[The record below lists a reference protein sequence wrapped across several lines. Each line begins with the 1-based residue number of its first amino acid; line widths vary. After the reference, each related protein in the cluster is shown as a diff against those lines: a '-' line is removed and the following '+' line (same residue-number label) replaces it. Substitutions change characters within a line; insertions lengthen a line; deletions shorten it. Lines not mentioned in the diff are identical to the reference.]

1 MSAGLNRHAGPSA
14 WPLAIKYSESNGT
27 VSPKHIIYSEALA
40 VTAVMRKNAR
50 WASSSQ
56 TYNTRDSVLASSL
69 GLRRT
74 GPVRLNSEQRGN
86 SEDDLML
93 GFEELKRELRNVQ
106 GACSCVCPSRLQKLT
121 RLYPTC
127 STCSR
132 HCHLAIDHSSIPVL
146 RHHTLTTIYG
156 THYLRRP
163 FLPPQL
169 LSLRDHIPGM
179 PQHRPCTYRAELCG
193 LALQV

>member
-1 MSAGLNRHAGPSA
+1 MSAATARHTSLTNKLPFD
-14 WPLAIKYSESNGT
+14 IRYSEANGT

-69 GLRRT
+69 GLRKSSS
-74 GPVRLNSEQRGN
+74 VRSSSEQRGS

-106 GACSCVCPSRLQKLT
+106 GVCINSCK
-121 RLYPTC
+121 
-127 STCSR
+127 
-132 HCHLAIDHSSIPVL
+132 
-146 RHHTLTTIYG
+146 
-156 THYLRRP
+156 
-163 FLPPQL
+163 
-169 LSLRDHIPGM
+169 
-179 PQHRPCTYRAELCG
+179 
-193 LALQV
+193 

>member
-1 MSAGLNRHAGPSA
+1 MPAGSNHHAGPSA
-14 WPLAIKYSESNGT
+14 WPPTIKYSESNGT
-27 VSPKHIIYSEALA
+27 VSPKHIIYSEALS

-74 GPVRLNSEQRGN
+74 GPVRSNSEQRGS

-106 GACSCVCPSRLQKLT
+106 GACSFLCPSKLQKLK
-121 RLYPTC
+121 RLYPSC

-132 HCHLAIDHSSIPVL
+132 HHDLAIDHASVPVL
-146 RHHTLTTIYG
+146 RHHTLTAFYR
-156 THYLRRP
+156 THHLRRT
-163 FLPPQL
+163 LIPPQL

-179 PQHRPCTYRAELCG
+179 PQHRSGTHRAELCS
-193 LALQV
+193 LPLQV